1 MTIAFIITICGLLLL
16 AYVFDLTAAK
26 TKIPSVI
33 LLLVLGW
40 GMKQLTNVFT
50 IEIPDL
56 SALLPLLGTI
66 GLIVI
71 VLEGSLDL
79 ELNKSKFPLVKK
91 SIVVAVVP
99 MIFLGFLLAFIFY
112 YFGETDFKKSLTI
125 AIPLCVIS
133 SAIAIPSV
141 MNLTKKNKEFVI
153 YESSLSDILGVLFFN
168 FVALNVT
175 IDFQSFGIFLVQLV
189 VIAIISFVATIGLSY
204 LLGRIDHNIKF
215 VPIIIL
221 VIMIYAVSKVYHLPA
236 LIFILLFGLFIG
248 NLDELKN
255 HSFVKR
261 FKPNRLDGEVKKF
274 KEILIEATFLIRALF
289 FLLFGFLI
297 NTKELLDKETF
308 IWSSGIVGAIFL
320 IRFIQLKLSRLPI
333 MPLLFIAPRGLITIL
348 LFLQIDQS
356 DRGPGEIVNK
366 PLIIQVIVLS
376 SLVLMVGLMLNK
388 RSKEDEE
395 ESLEPASSD
404 LFKPNTSSLQEED
417 EAEKE

>member
-1 MTIAFIITICGLLLL
+1 MTITFIITICGLLLL

-40 GMKQLTNVFT
+40 GMKQLTLVFS

-56 SALLPLLGTI
+56 SALLPVLGTI

-79 ELNKSKFPLVKK
+79 ELNKSKLPLVKK
-91 SIVVAVVP
+91 SIIVAIIP
-99 MIFLGFLLAFIFY
+99 MILLGFLLAFIFY
-112 YFGETDFKKSLTI
+112 YFGEYDFKKSLTS
-125 AIPLCVIS
+125 AIPLTVIS

-141 MNLTKKNKEFVI
+141 SYLTKKNKEFVI

-175 IDFQSFGIFLVQLV
+175 IDFESAGVFVFQIVIITVVSFI
-189 VIAIISFVATIGLSY
+189 ATIGLSY
-204 LLGRIDHNIKF
+204 LLGRIDHQIKF
-215 VPIIIL
+215 APIIIL
-221 VIMIYAVSKVYHLPA
+221 VILIYAVSKVYHLPA

-248 NLDELKN
+248 NLDEIKD
-255 HSFVKR
+255 HKFIKR
-261 FKPNRLDGEVKKF
+261 FKPRRLDGEVKKF

-297 NTKELLDKETF
+297 DTQELLDLETF
-308 IWSSGIVGAIFL
+308 YWSSGIVGAIFL
-320 IRFIQLKLSRLPI
+320 IRWVQLKLSRLPA

-348 LFLQIDQS
+348 IFLEIAPA
-356 DRGPGEIVNK
+356 DRIEIVTK
-366 PLIIQVIVLS
+366 PLVIQVIVLTG
-376 SLVLMVGLMLNK
+376 LVLMFGLIFNK
-388 RSKEDEE
+388 NKVDDDGILTDED
-395 ESLEPASSD
+395 LE
-404 LFKPNTSSLQEED
+404 L
-417 EAEKE
+417 EKEEHPDTLSREGAK